1 MKYLIFD
8 AGPII
13 SLTMN
18 GMLYLIEKLKENFDG
33 EFILT
38 PQVKNEVVDRPM
50 KIKKYKL
57 EAIQVR
63 DMIEKGVF
71 KMSSDIVP
79 NQKLDKEIKRVLKVT
94 GGVLRTV
101 QTGEKIKIIHEG
113 EAACLA
119 FSNLCGA
126 DNTLAESNKLAGARC
141 TLANLDKKAGARC
154 VIVIDERTTRMLTEA
169 PQNLKEMMEKKLH
182 TSLKAEL
189 PLLDELKNFKFIRSA
204 ELLFVAYK
212 KGLIPIKKSKD
223 LLDALLYGVKFK
235 GAAISSV
242 EIEEMKKLV

>member
-18 GMLYLIEKLKENFDG
+18 GLLPILEKLKNVFDG

-38 PQVKNEVVDRPM
+38 PSVKSEVIDRPM

-57 EAIQVR
+57 EAIQIR
-63 DMIEKGVF
+63 
-71 KMSSDIVP
+71 
-79 NQKLDKEIKRVLKVT
+79 NLLDKGIFKLSSEIIPDNNLDSEIKKILKIT
-94 GGVLRTV
+94 NGVLRTA

-119 FSNLCGA
+119 FSNLCGVE
-126 DNTLAESNKLAGARC
+126 N
-141 TLANLDKKAGARC
+141 
-154 VIVIDERTTRMLTEA
+154 VIVIDERTTRLLTEA
-169 PQNLKEMMEKKLH
+169 PRNLEKLMERKLHVELYSDTSLLDNLKRY
-182 TSLKAEL
+182 
-189 PLLDELKNFKFIRSA
+189 KFIRSA
-204 ELLFVAYK
+204 ELLYVAYK
-212 KGLIPIKKSKD
+212 KDLFEIKNDKD

-235 GAAISSV
+235 GASISSG
-242 EIEEMKKLV
+242 EIEEIKKLI

>member
-18 GMLYLIEKLKENFDG
+18 GMLPIIEKLKSVFNG

-38 PQVKNEVVDRPM
+38 PHVKHEVVDRPM

-57 EAIQVR
+57 EAIRVQ
-63 DMIEKGVF
+63 DMIERGIF
-71 KMSSDIVP
+71 KMSGDIVP
-79 NQKLDKEIKRVLKVT
+79 DNELEREIKRLLKVT
-94 GGVLRTV
+94 NGVLRTT
-101 QTGEKIKIIHEG
+101 QTGEKIKLIHKG

-119 FSNLCGA
+119 FANLCGC
-126 DNTLAESNKLAGARC
+126 DN
-141 TLANLDKKAGARC
+141 
-154 VIVIDERTTRMLTEA
+154 VIVIDERTTRMLTES
-169 PQNLKEMMEKKLH
+169 PQNLEKMMEKKLH
-182 TSLKAEL
+182 TPLKAEL
-189 PLLDELKNFKFIRSA
+189 SLLNELKNFKFIRSA
-204 ELLFVAYK
+204 ELLFIAYK

-235 GAAISSV
+235 GAAISRS

>member
-13 SLTMN
+13 SLAMN
-18 GMLYLIEKLKENFDG
+18 GMLPVIEKLKEVFEG

-50 KIKKYKL
+50 KIKKFKL
-57 EAIQVR
+57 EAIHVK
-63 DMIEKGVF
+63 DMIDRGIF
-71 KMSSDIVP
+71 KMSSEIVS
-79 NQKLDKEIKRVLKVT
+79 NQKLNKEIKQILKLT
-94 GGVLRTV
+94 NGVLRNA
-101 QTGEKIKIIHEG
+101 QTGGKIKIIHDG

-126 DNTLAESNKLAGARC
+126 DSTI
-141 TLANLDKKAGARC
+141 ANSDKKAGARS

-169 PQNLKEMMEKKLH
+169 PQNLEKMMERKLH
-182 TSLKAEL
+182 TPLIMEPSLL
-189 PLLDELKNFKFIRSA
+189 NGLKNFKFIRSA
-204 ELLFVAYK
+204 ELLFIAYK
-212 KGLIPIKKSKD
+212 KDLIPIKKNKD

-235 GAAISSV
+235 GCAISSV

>member
-18 GMLYLIEKLKENFDG
+18 GMLSVIEKLKKVFDG

-38 PQVKNEVVDRPM
+38 PQVKNEVVDKPM

-57 EAIQVR
+57 EAIRVK
-63 DMIEKGVF
+63 DMIDRGIL
-71 KMSSDIVP
+71 KMSSEIIP
-79 NQKLDKEIKRVLKVT
+79 NQKLDREIKRILKIT
-94 GGVLRTV
+94 NGTLRAV
-101 QTGEKIKIIHEG
+101 QTGEKIKIIHDG

-119 FSNLCGA
+119 FSNLCGT
-126 DNTLAESNKLAGARC
+126 DN
-141 TLANLDKKAGARC
+141 
-154 VIVIDERTTRMLTEA
+154 VIVIDERTTRMLIEA
-169 PQNLKEMMEKKLH
+169 PHNLEKMMGKKLH
-182 TSLKAEL
+182 TPLKANL
-189 PLLDELKNFKFIRSA
+189 SLLDELKNSKFIRSA
-204 ELLFVAYK
+204 ELLFIAYK
-212 KGLIPIKKSKD
+212 KGIIPIKKSRD

-242 EIEEMKKLV
+242 EIEEMKRLA

>member
-18 GMLYLIEKLKENFDG
+18 GMLYLVENLKEGFDG

-38 PQVKNEVVDRPM
+38 PQVKREVVDRPM

-57 EAIQVR
+57 EAIQVN
-63 DMIEKGVF
+63 DMIERGVF
-71 KMSSDIVP
+71 KMSSEIVS
-79 NQKLDKEIKRVLKVT
+79 NQKLDVEVKRILKVT

-101 QTGEKIKIIHEG
+101 QTGEKIKIIHSG

-119 FSNLCGA
+119 FSKLCGA
-126 DNTLAESNKLAGARC
+126 ES
-141 TLANLDKKAGARC
+141 
-154 VIVIDERTTRMLTEA
+154 VIIIDERTTRMLTEA
-169 PQNLKEMMEKKLH
+169 PQNLKEMMERKLH
-182 TSLKAEL
+182 TPLKAEL
-189 PLLDELKNFKFIRSA
+189 SLLDELKDFKFIRSA

-235 GAAISSV
+235 GAAISSK

>member
-18 GMLYLIEKLKENFDG
+18 GMLSILEKLKDVFDG

-38 PQVKNEVVDRPM
+38 PHVRREVVDKPM
-50 KIKKYKL
+50 KIKKFKL
-57 EAIQVR
+57 EAIQVN
-63 DMIEKGVF
+63 DMIDRGIF
-71 KMSSDIVP
+71 KMSSEIIS
-79 NQKLDKEIKRVLKVT
+79 NQKLDQETKRLLKVT
-94 GGVLRTV
+94 NGVLRTSA
-101 QTGEKIKIIHEG
+101 TKEKIKIIHDG

-119 FSNLCGA
+119 FSNLCEA
-126 DNTLAESNKLAGARC
+126 DN
-141 TLANLDKKAGARC
+141 

-169 PQNLKEMMEKKLH
+169 PQNLEKMMEKKLH
-182 TSLKAEL
+182 TPLDVELSLL
-189 PLLDELKNFKFIRSA
+189 NDLKKFKFIRSS
-204 ELLFVAYK
+204 ELLFIAYK
-212 KGLIPIKKSKD
+212 KNLIPFARNSVPSKLGTNMPFSSGKKNKD
-223 LLDALLYGVKFK
+223 VLDALLYGVKFK

>member
-13 SLTMN
+13 SMTMN
-18 GMLYLIEKLKENFDG
+18 GMLPIIEKLKGIFNG

-38 PQVKNEVVDRPM
+38 PQVRNEVVDKPM
-50 KIKKYKL
+50 KIKKFKL
-57 EAIQVR
+57 EAIQVN
-63 DMIEKGVF
+63 DMIERGVF
-71 KMSSDIVP
+71 KMSNEIISP
-79 NQKLDKEIKRVLKVT
+79 QKLDAEIKKILRSAN
-94 GGVLRTV
+94 GVLRTA

-113 EAACLA
+113 EASCLA
-119 FSNLCGA
+119 FSNLCE
-126 DNTLAESNKLAGARC
+126 AEN
-141 TLANLDKKAGARC
+141 

-169 PQNLKEMMEKKLH
+169 PQDLEKMMERKLH
-182 TSLKAEL
+182 TPLEAEL
-189 PLLDELKNFKFIRSA
+189 SLLNGFKKFKFIRSA
-204 ELLFVAYK
+204 ELLFIAYK
-212 KGLIPIKKSKD
+212 KTLIPIKKNKE